1 MNFPQHA
8 SPERSLAMTEENN
21 NQPAIPPND
30 YQNHLIWRN
39 IFVYIILPYQ
49 FIVNIISFYQFI
61 YDFNEYLFFDKLFM
75 LFGYTIT
82 LISIPIVFF
91 ASIKKR
97 PIGYKTIGVY
107 SIFLIIY
114 KITNSIRVLIL
125 INYLKQMHPAIINE
139 ITFNSILGEIL
150 YTLFYIAI
158 AIINLI
164 YFSHRKFLFG
174 IPDEKSTTP
183 APEQEPKENHQ

>member
-1 MNFPQHA
+1 MP
-8 SPERSLAMTEENN
+8 EENN

-39 IFVYIILPYQ
+39 IFIYIILPIQ
-49 FIVNIISFYQFI
+49 FVVNIIKFYQFI

-97 PIGYKTIGVY
+97 PIGYKTIWGY

-114 KITNSIRVLIL
+114 KIIDFIRIFIL
-125 INYLKQMHPAIINE
+125 INYLKQMHPAIIYE
-139 ITFNSILGEIL
+139 IKFNNILEEIL
-150 YTLFYIAI
+150 CADTLFYIAI

-174 IPDEKSTTP
+174 IHPEEPTTP
-183 APEQEPKENHQ
+183 APEQEPKEE